1 MSSIPPTKE
10 IPKIYHNMYKS
21 FGQVG
26 ISTKREETVREKMNH
41 IIIQNNFTGKNTDY
55 RKFSSIIM
63 NPGLMCMSR
72 IQKGLECHLYF
83 VLGMI
88 IYMEII

>member
-26 ISTKREETVREKMNH
+26 ISTKREETVTEKNESH
-41 IIIQNNFTGKNTDY
+41 NCTEQFY
-55 RKFSSIIM
+55 R
-63 NPGLMCMSR
+63 
-72 IQKGLECHLYF
+72 
-83 VLGMI
+83 
-88 IYMEII
+88 